1 MPFEVNEQVQLSCY
15 GIEYLCDHFETE
27 IIPDLV
33 GNILRTPDDNSGGNY
48 YVRFS
53 RLDLDYID
61 SDTLDENDVDG
72 YIQLWLTEEELSP
85 LYTTTKEKTSGF
97 KEFQHKLSG

>member
-1 MPFEVNEQVQLSCY
+1 MPFAIGEQVQLSIY
-15 GIEYLCDHFETE
+15 GINYLSELFETE
-27 IIPDLV
+27 IMPGLV
-33 GNILRTPDDNSGGNY
+33 GTIIRTPDDNNGGNY

-72 YIQLWLTEEELSP
+72 YIQRWLTEEELSP